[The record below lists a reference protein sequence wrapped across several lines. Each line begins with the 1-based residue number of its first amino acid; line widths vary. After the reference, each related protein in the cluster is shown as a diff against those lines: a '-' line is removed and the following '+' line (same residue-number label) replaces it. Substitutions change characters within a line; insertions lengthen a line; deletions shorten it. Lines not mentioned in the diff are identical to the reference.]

1 MSPVLYTI
9 TNDTWQVGI
18 LPETGA
24 SVAFGRIRR
33 SDTYVDVMRPTIES
47 DYGNASLCA
56 SFIMLPW
63 ANRLRDARFQ
73 FRGVEYQLEPTS
85 ADGTAIHGT
94 VRKLAW
100 RVVSADDTHVRL
112 VFDSALQEK
121 INYPFE
127 FSAEAEYRLDGCDFI
142 MQVTLKNE
150 DKQPIPAGFGH
161 HPYFLIAPESPDNR
175 VMLEIPCDQQYMLH
189 HELPTE
195 PPHPITPSADYRSL
209 KALDYNTHDDLLTGR
224 HDDKPMRIVYPLWN
238 LNLEFHAEPL
248 FKQILLFVPPEKPFF
263 ALEPQTNAN
272 DGFNL
277 MEKGID
283 PAGVFVL
290 EPGESKRGTCTLR
303 VT

>member
-1 MSPVLYTI
+1 MPPVLYTLI
-9 TNDTWQVGI
+9 NEFWQVGI

-24 SVAFGRIRR
+24 SVAFGRVRR
-33 SDTYVDVMRPTIES
+33 GDAYVDVMRPTAES

-63 ANRLRDARFQ
+63 ANRLRDARFT
-73 FRGVEYQLEPTS
+73 FRGTEYQLEPSS

-100 RVVSADDTHVRL
+100 RVVSADETHIRC

-121 INYPFE
+121 VNYPFE
-127 FSAEAEYRLDGCDFI
+127 FSAEAEYRLDGRDFV
-142 MQVTLKNE
+142 MHLTLRNE

-161 HPYFLIAPESPDNR
+161 HPYFMIAPESAENR
-175 VMLEIPCDQQYMLH
+175 VMLEIPCDQQYTLH
-189 HELPTE
+189 HELPTA
-195 PPHPITPSADYRSL
+195 PPHTITPAADYR
-209 KALDYNTHDDLLTGR
+209 ALRTLDHNTHDDLLTSR
-224 HDDKPMRIVYPLWN
+224 HPDKPMQMVYPMWN
-238 LNLEFHAEPL
+238 MQIEFHADPVFEHA
-248 FKQILLFVPPEKPFF
+248 LLFVPPEKPFF

-277 MEKGID
+277 AEQGIS

-290 EPGESKRGTCTLR
+290 EAGESKRGTCFLR